1 MAVVKGSTD
10 VKKKPTTTITI
21 PGTGGVKVQTVAPK
35 PTTKAPTAPAPKE
48 TTPKVTAPTVSAVK
62 TAAPTTKPVSGVN
75 GGLSSI
81 QNQSKATGP
90 VTAPTVSAVKA
101 LGVAAPTAVT
111 TPSMKINQAQV
122 TNKLVEAKNDANRA
136 QIASAVSQAPS
147 AKVAPDVK
155 KKIEENLKTTQETLK
170 QVSAEA
176 LEAGL
181 NPQMISAQAQTEARQ
196 NAISAVVPPVSG
208 VVGGTSAIEG
218 QDVPATVSGVIGGL
232 SAIEGQ
238 RVDPFYG
245 QTVSPTEVPTS
256 YTDAMPEV
264 PSVEQPVPVGKD
276 KKAPPAIDVGGGAT
290 VPGSGYVAP
299 TGESGIVPSAPSGSA
314 MSFFGASGGSGN
326 PFWDQLQSMKFSY
339 NPEEDPEYL
348 QGSAVLENQIA
359 QMMVGRGGLYSSV
372 MQNAL
377 SSKLIEFQIA
387 LRKQK
392 YEQYI
397 QDRSFMLQMA
407 NTVWDRQDAAFNQ
420 YMTVAKYNADR
431 EDAMFSRQMQQEQL
445 NLQRASAAL
454 AQARYKAEVESYESA
469 NQLNSLVSKV
479 KYEQGMYSKMYDE
492 WRKTGVASTNV
503 AAYFGTTPGAKFNY
517 SAQKYTVAKVNYIDS
532 LTSQATLLAR
542 DMNELDIMQAGLAGF
557 LEQTVAPT
565 TEYKYTQTV
574 GEEGTTLRTEW
585 SEYK

>member
-1 MAVVKGSTD
+1 MALIVEGTTSKDITTAKPKAVATKSPTTGKVTTVVKTSA
-10 VKKKPTTTITI
+10 PTPIAT
-21 PGTGGVKVQTVAPK
+21 PSASTGGVKSTTATPTSAQNK
-35 PTTKAPTAPAPKE
+35 PTSTAK
-48 TTPKVTAPTVSAVK
+48 
-62 TAAPTTKPVSGVN
+62 
-75 GGLSSI
+75 
-81 QNQSKATGP
+81 
-90 VTAPTVSAVKA
+90 
-101 LGVAAPTAVT
+101 PTAVM
-111 TPSMKINQAQV
+111 P
-122 TNKLVEAKNDANRA
+122 
-136 QIASAVSQAPS
+136 
-147 AKVAPDVK
+147 
-155 KKIEENLKTTQETLK
+155 TTQQIQTGVAQNFQEK
-170 QVSAEA
+170 VKAPQQ
-176 LEAGL
+176 AGVL
-181 NPQMISAQAQTEARQ
+181 GIAKTAQTNIQ
-196 NAISAVVPPVSG
+196 QKP
-208 VVGGTSAIEG
+208 
-218 QDVPATVSGVIGGL
+218 TVSGVAGGTGNIQGQK
-232 SAIEGQ
+232 IEPGNAGQ
-238 RVDPFYG
+238 YSPVSGFAAQSIQQSQ
-245 QTVSPTEVPTS
+245 QTLDYLATKDARLTAE
-256 YTDAMPEV
+256 TDANALRTMQANDLSNLEKQQQDQEDTLNRDKLNRNV
-264 PSVEQPVPVGKD
+264 NVLNTPSQTASDYQGLPYDPSTGV
-276 KKAPPAIDVGGGAT
+276 AIAQ
-290 VPGSGYVAP
+290 
-299 TGESGIVPSAPSGSA
+299 TGF
-314 MSFFGASGGSGN
+314 MTGN
-326 PFWDQLQSMKFSY
+326 PYFDQLMSMKFDY
-339 NPEEDPEYL
+339 DPAKDPEYIN
-348 QGSAVLENQIA
+348 GAKVLENQVA

-372 MQNAL
+372 NQAAL

-387 LRKQK
+387 LRKERYNQFV
-392 YEQYI
+392 

-454 AQARYKAEVESYESA
+454 AQARYKAEIEAYNGA
-469 NQLNSLVSKV
+469 NQLNNLVSQV